1 MLALHKCISI
11 FIATIQII
19 DKYCPEYSQTSNFT
33 PLKVNE
39 TMLTGLQAAATHLT
53 ATVDSLLHVELS
65 MRHRC
70 KLHSVI
76 YRWQA
81 GGWLSASAVLQW

>member
-1 MLALHKCISI
+1 MSE
-11 FIATIQII
+11 QICLLYTNVYLFLLQQS
-19 DKYCPEYSQTSNFT
+19 KSLTNT

-53 ATVDSLLHVELS
+53 ATVDSLLHVKLS